1 MRIPALFSNLV
12 PPECGRKG
20 ALMRIAVLGSGRQGL
35 ACAIDLLREND
46 LTELLLLDADQQL
59 LDRALSVLDDP
70 RVRSARVDA
79 TDESAIVPLLT
90 GCAVVVSAVP
100 YFLNLGV
107 TRAAI
112 RAGCSMTDMG
122 GNTDVVFQQRSL
134 DGDARQAGV
143 SIVPDQGLAPGLG
156 NILAM
161 HSIDGMDEV
170 DDLRIRCGGIPLEPH
185 PPLGY
190 ALFFSIH
197 GLLNEYS
204 GESVCL
210 RDGKVARRPTLSEQ
224 EWIEF
229 PEPVGLCRAA
239 HTSGGIST
247 LPWTLEG
254 RVRRLDYKTVRYPG
268 HWPRIAFLKE
278 IGLLETK
285 PVRVGRTSLPPR
297 DVLASLLHPIL
308 DRPNTRDVIVLRVR
322 ARGTRSG
329 ESVTRQFD
337 LLEAG
342 DEPPGL
348 TAMMKLTAFPTAAV
362 ALSLGRGALR
372 GPGVLTAETSVDAE
386 AMIGHLRSRRIRV
399 AVTETVRR
407 G

>member
-1 MRIPALFSNLV
+1 
-12 PPECGRKG
+12 
-20 ALMRIAVLGSGRQGL
+20 MRIAVLGGGRQGL
-35 ACAIDLLREND
+35 ACALDLLREED
-46 LTELLLLDADQQL
+46 VSELLVLDADQQL
-59 LDRALSVLDDP
+59 LDRARTTLGDP
-70 RVRSARVDA
+70 RVRTARVDA
-79 TDESAIVPLLT
+79 ADESAIIPLLR
-90 GCAVVVSAVP
+90 GWNVLVSAVP

-107 TRAAI
+107 ARVAI
-112 RAGCSMTDMG
+112 RAGVSMTDMG

-134 DGDARQAGV
+134 DPDARQAGV
-143 SIVPDQGLAPGLG
+143 TIVPDSGLAPGLG

-161 HSIDGMDEV
+161 HAIAGMDRV
-170 DDLRIRCGGIPLEPH
+170 DDLTIRCGGIPLEPQ

-210 RDGKVARRPTLSEQ
+210 RDGKIDRRPTLSEP

-229 PEPVGLCRAA
+229 PDPVGLCRAA

-247 LPWTLEG
+247 LPWALEG

-285 PVRVGRTSLPPR
+285 PVRIGRTTLPPR
-297 DVLASLLHPIL
+297 DVLAALLGSVLDHPE
-308 DRPNTRDVIVLRVR
+308 TRDVIVLRVR
-322 ARGTRSG
+322 ARGARSG
-329 ESVTRQFD
+329 DTVTRQFD
-337 LLEAG
+337 ILEIG
-342 DEPPGL
+342 DEAPGL

-362 ALSLGRGALR
+362 ALALGRGSLR
-372 GPGVLTAETSVDAE
+372 GPGVVAAETTVDAE
-386 AMIGHLRSRRIRV
+386 AMIARLKSRAIRV
-399 AVTETVRR
+399 LVTETVRR

>member
-1 MRIPALFSNLV
+1 
-12 PPECGRKG
+12 
-20 ALMRIAVLGSGRQGL
+20 MRIAVLGGGRQGL
-35 ACAIDLLREND
+35 ACALDLLREKD
-46 LTELLLLDADQQL
+46 VSELLVLDADQQL
-59 LDRALSVLDDP
+59 LDRAQSTLNDP
-70 RVRSARVDA
+70 RARFARVDA
-79 TDESAIVPLLT
+79 ADESTIIPLLK
-90 GCAVVVSAVP
+90 GWDVLVSAVP
-100 YFLNLGV
+100 YFLNLGI

-112 RAGCSMTDMG
+112 RAGVSMTDMG
-122 GNTDVVFQQRSL
+122 GNTDVVFQQRSM
-134 DGDARQAGV
+134 DADARQAGV
-143 SIVPDQGLAPGLG
+143 TIVPDSGLAPGLG

-161 HSIDGMDEV
+161 HSITGMDRI
-170 DDLRIRCGGIPLEPH
+170 DDLTIRCGGIPLEPK

-190 ALFFSIH
+190 AIFFSIH

-210 RDGKVARRPTLSEQ
+210 RDGKIDRRPTLSEQ

-247 LPWTLEG
+247 LPWALEG
-254 RVRRLDYKTVRYPG
+254 RVQKLDYKTVRYPG

-285 PVRVGRTSLPPR
+285 PVRVGRTTLPPR
-297 DVLASLLHPIL
+297 DVLAALLGPVLDHPE
-308 DRPNTRDVIVLRVR
+308 TRDVIVLRIR

-329 ESVTRQFD
+329 EAVTRQFD
-337 LLEAG
+337 ILEIG

-362 ALSLGRGALR
+362 ALALGRGSLR
-372 GPGVLTAETSVDAE
+372 GPGVIAGESAVDAE
-386 AMIGHLRSRRIRV
+386 AMIAHLKSRAIRV
-399 AVTETVRR
+399 LLTETVRS